1 MKVLVI
7 SENIKLLEQ
16 IALFPTFKQK
26 GITLTTLRSNLL
38 NASQRIAIEV
48 PDIVI
53 LDIANAK
60 MNEFE
65 LTERF
70 KSQYKNMAFMMM
82 SDDTSA
88 EILLKAIRSGISEV
102 ISLPVSEPSLI
113 HAIERHQLKLNTN
126 LSQHSKVISV
136 MSCKGGSGAT
146 FIATNLGYILAEA
159 FNKKVLLI
167 DLNQYFGDASM
178 YVSEQKPSMSLS
190 DVCAQINRLD
200 ISFLESSLVQVTPK
214 YKILAAAEN
223 PANAVDVLPEHIET
237 VLRVARNYYDIILL
251 DVGRQIDV
259 LTVKGLD
266 LSDSI
271 YPVVQLVLPY
281 IRDAKNLLDIF
292 KSLGYSNNKVHLI
305 VNRYEKTN
313 QLKLTD
319 LNNTLNAN
327 VIATIPN
334 HYSAVTDSVN
344 QGVPVYKFAKS
355 SPVTKALILLAEKI
369 TGVALQEKSL
379 MASLFSKK

>member
-1 MKVLVI
+1 MKAWTALIIAYVHKNNSNGNVMKVLVI

-16 IALFPTFKQK
+16 ISLFPTFKQK

-38 NASQRIAIEV
+38 NASQRIANEV

-102 ISLPVSEPSLI
+102 ISLPVSEPSLT

-167 DLNQYFGDASM
+167 VLNQNNERDWGAIFSGIDLSSAND
-178 YVSEQKPSMSLS
+178 VSLAYNRFKDCDFPYYHDRFFKEACTRVIVGKEAEFVKAIS
-190 DVCAQINRLD
+190 DVAEFDLYRFRNFLDELPDEWRTRLA
-200 ISFLESSLVQVTPK
+200 IKSA
-214 YKILAAAEN
+214 LA
-223 PANAVDVLPEHIET
+223 DT
-237 VLRVARNYYDIILL
+237 
-251 DVGRQIDV
+251 
-259 LTVKGLD
+259 
-266 LSDSI
+266 
-271 YPVVQLVLPY
+271 
-281 IRDAKNLLDIF
+281 
-292 KSLGYSNNKVHLI
+292 
-305 VNRYEKTN
+305 
-313 QLKLTD
+313 
-319 LNNTLNAN
+319 
-327 VIATIPN
+327 
-334 HYSAVTDSVN
+334 
-344 QGVPVYKFAKS
+344 AKS
-355 SPVTKALILLAEKI
+355 FCRRYYQKSIL
-369 TGVALQEKSL
+369 
-379 MASLFSKK
+379 